1 MGQAPDELTGT
12 HAGPGSPE
20 QIETE
25 IAGTRS
31 ALSADLDELTDRLS
45 PSNVAQRQADKV
57 KERAT
62 GLKDR
67 VMGSAHDAADSV
79 MGSAHDAAD
88 SVRGKAGDVRGKAG
102 DVRHRAGDTGGGL
115 RERAGSVREGAAG
128 SAGDAK
134 GAVTSKTRGN
144 PLAAGV
150 IAFGA
155 GWLLSSLL
163 PSSEKEAQATSKA
176 VDAAKEHSGGV
187 VEAAKGVVSDVR
199 GNLQEQ
205 ATQAAQHVAD
215 TAKEGVEAVRSDAQ
229 DAATH
234 VKEHGQSAA
243 GEVKDQGQSAA
254 GEVKDQGQSA
264 AGEVRGTARG

>member
-57 KERAT
+57 KDKAT
-62 GLKDR
+62 GFKDR

-88 SVRGKAGDVRGKAG
+88 SVRGKAGDVR
-102 DVRHRAGDTGGGL
+102 HRAGDTGGGV

-163 PSSEKEAQATSKA
+163 PASEKEAQATSKA
-176 VDAAKEHSGGV
+176 VDAAKEHGGGV

-229 DAATH
+229 GAAAH

-243 GEVKDQGQSAA
+243 GEVKEHGQSAA